1 MTRTS
6 SQPNYGK
13 APRAR
18 DPLQVNL
25 RWLVYLILL
34 VVIVPTFL
42 VTGVGVL
49 VVTHRNE
56 PLDLIFGILVTAFA
70 LSIIAGASLLL
81 VLARRGARLARI
93 QETFLSH
100 MGHELLTPLAGI
112 RLHSQLLE
120 RSEIPEQA
128 RASVTAVTREA
139 RRLEDL
145 VQRSLRWREIRS
157 SGDLYRRR
165 RTNPQEI
172 LEKVRSL
179 MPRLEKIRVRVSC
192 PDVPL
197 RGDPDALAE
206 AIGNLLANAF
216 KYGGEEDSVELTV
229 RNLAGR
235 VIFVVSDRG
244 PGLPGENVDNLFEP
258 FQRQAPRD
266 GPDPGGSGLGLTI
279 TRQIAKAHRGDV
291 GVVERRDG
299 GTRFFIH
306 VPVERRP

>member
-6 SQPNYGK
+6 SQTHRGK
-13 APRAR
+13 TPRAR

-42 VTGVGVL
+42 VTGIGVL

-128 RASVTAVTREA
+128 RTSLTAITREA

-165 RTNPQEI
+165 RTDPQEI
-172 LEKVRSL
+172 LEKVHSL
-179 MPRLEKIRVRVSC
+179 MPRLEQVKVRVSC
-192 PDVPL
+192 PHVVL

-216 KYGGEEDSVELTV
+216 KYGGKEDSVELTV

-244 PGLPGENVDNLFEP
+244 PGLPGADVETLFEP
-258 FQRQAPRD
+258 FQRQAPPDR
-266 GPDPGGSGLGLTI
+266 PDPGGSGLGLTI

-291 GVVERRDG
+291 GIIERRDG
-299 GTRFFIH
+299 GTRVFIH
-306 VPVERRP
+306 VPMERRP